1 MFELGFWEL
10 VLVAVVALVVLGPER
25 LPHALRTVGN
35 WVRTVKQMASSAQQQ
50 VERELNLQQLRED
63 LKKAEA
69 LGMHNLPEDLSQ
81 SVESLKQAAAEVT
94 RPYASSDAEASSE
107 AEPAVTTASKPAV
120 AGPLMPPPT
129 APQRL
134 VTPAPALADGEPQP
148 PSEPRRG

>member
-69 LGMHNLPEDLSQ
+69 LGMHNLPEGLSQ

-94 RPYASSDAEASSE
+94 RPYAS
-107 AEPAVTTASKPAV
+107 AEPAATES
-120 AGPLMPPPT
+120 
-129 APQRL
+129 Q
-134 VTPAPALADGEPQP
+134 APAEAPSATADI
-148 PSEPRRG
+148 EPRRD